1 MKSKKLSDLSVIK
14 NITNLNQLAEF
25 DDNIRAYAKMKIK
38 NDYLAD
44 DIVGDTYVKLFDI
57 MSGGKVIN
65 GGYVI
70 MTINSIWLNKLKVE
84 NRYGDECEFEMID
97 NIEEVMAEEL
107 VIQEQF
113 DTFQGML
120 NELPLFER
128 LLFRYTRIMT
138 LMEIS
143 KRSKISYNTIR
154 NSNNIVKD
162 KLGLRKK
169 TE

>member
-57 MSGGKVIN
+57 MAGGKVIN